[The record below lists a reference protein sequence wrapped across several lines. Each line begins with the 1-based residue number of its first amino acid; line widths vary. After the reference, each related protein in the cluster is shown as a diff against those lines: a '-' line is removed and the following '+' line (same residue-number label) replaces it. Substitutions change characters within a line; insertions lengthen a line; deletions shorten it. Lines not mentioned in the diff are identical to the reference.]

1 MIQLPERNITIGADY
16 DPPSVDRWTPED
28 DLAQKL
34 FAPHPVDVRH
44 ESTPWSGDL
53 FIGVVLIVFMPI
65 AVFILLVH

>member
-1 MIQLPERNITIGADY
+1 MTQSLKRNISIDADY
-16 DPPSVDRWTPED
+16 KPPSVNRWTPED

-44 ESTPWSGDL
+44 RATLWSDDL